1 MSDDEE
7 TKREDEDVAEEPKV
21 AKKAAQKKPVDVAA
35 KAKAEAAL
43 DAALAAAKGG
53 GAARKVR
60 LKILRQDAPDLT
72 DTRRW
77 ESFTVDWLPQMNVNS
92 CLEQIRR
99 APRTSDGKAVSPVA
113 WEAACL
119 EEVCGSCTMLVNG
132 RVRQACSTL
141 VDSLPKDEEIVL
153 EPLTKFPLERD
164 LVVDRS
170 RMFASLKQV
179 KAWITLD
186 GSHALGPGPRES
198 QTSQAERY
206 ALARCMSCGSCL
218 EACPQYA
225 EDNAFIGAAAIS
237 QARLFNKHP
246 SGKADRVERL
256 ESLMVAGG
264 VADCGKAQVC
274 VEVCPKEI
282 PLVDSIAE
290 VARDTTKH
298 LLFGW
303 LLK

>member
-1 MSDDEE
+1 VSDD
-7 TKREDEDVAEEPKV
+7 TSTANAKR
-21 AKKAAQKKPVDVAA
+21 
-35 KAKAEAAL
+35 
-43 DAALAAAKGG
+43 
-53 GAARKVR
+53 RVR
-60 LKILRQDAPDLT
+60 LKVLRQDSREAADSK
-72 DTRRW
+72 RW
-77 ESFTVDWLPQMNVNS
+77 EEFEVDWLPQMNVNS

-99 APRTSDGKAVSPVA
+99 YPKTSNGKVVSPVA

-141 VDSLPKDEEIVL
+141 VDSLPADEPIVL

-170 RMFASLKQV
+170 RMFDALKQV
-179 KAWITLD
+179 KAWVVLD
-186 GSHALGPGPRES
+186 GTHALGPGPRES
-198 QTSQAERY
+198 QAQQEERY

-225 EDNAFIGAAAIS
+225 EENAFIGAAAIS
-237 QARLFNKHP
+237 QARLFNLN
-246 SGKADRVERL
+246 STGKADRVARL
-256 ESLMVAGG
+256 ESLMGEGG

-290 VARDTTKH
+290 MSRDTTKH